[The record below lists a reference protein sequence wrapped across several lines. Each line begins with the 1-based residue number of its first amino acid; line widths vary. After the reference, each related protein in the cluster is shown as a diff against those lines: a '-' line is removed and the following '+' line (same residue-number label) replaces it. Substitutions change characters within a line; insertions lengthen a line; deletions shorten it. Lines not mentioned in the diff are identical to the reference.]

1 MEWLRKIS
9 AAIDYIETNLDKDL
23 SYEEAARIAC
33 CSPYY
38 FQRIFSYISGITL
51 SEYVRRRKM
60 TQAAFE
66 LQRTESKVIDIALK
80 YGYSPPTSFN
90 RAFQNVHG
98 ITPMLAKNMGCTLSA
113 YPPIKFSIKVTGGE
127 EMSYHIEKKENIRIV
142 GIKTPLTEDLEENMR
157 IVPMFWEQALDNNQ
171 ISKLSKLSN
180 GKPTGIM
187 GVSVYT
193 NPQDIYYY
201 IAVASDVP
209 IFDDITEFVIPEAM
223 WVVFENDGL
232 FK

>member
-66 LQRTESKVIDIALK
+66 LQRTESKVIDIAFEIRVL
-80 YGYSPPTSFN
+80 
-90 RAFQNVHG
+90 
-98 ITPMLAKNMGCTLSA
+98 
-113 YPPIKFSIKVTGGE
+113 FSYFI
-127 EMSYHIEKKENIRIV
+127 
-142 GIKTPLTEDLEENMR
+142 
-157 IVPMFWEQALDNNQ
+157 
-171 ISKLSKLSN
+171 
-180 GKPTGIM
+180 
-187 GVSVYT
+187 
-193 NPQDIYYY
+193 
-201 IAVASDVP
+201 
-209 IFDDITEFVIPEAM
+209 
-223 WVVFENDGL
+223 
-232 FK
+232 